1 MSSLRLRPE
10 VTVRFRTSFVTDLR
24 AIKDQSFH
32 DRIKNLIAKVE
43 SVQSLSEVPNL
54 KKLRGGGGYY
64 RVRVGDYRVGLA
76 VEEKD
81 VVFVRVLHRREV
93 YRYFP

>member
-1 MSSLRLRPE
+1 LK
-10 VTVRFRTSFVTDLR
+10 VRFNASFAKDLR
-24 AIKDQSFH
+24 ALKDKALLE
-32 DRIKNLIAKVE
+32 RIKELIASVE
-43 SVQSLSEVPNL
+43 AVQGLAEVSNI
-54 KKLRGGGGYY
+54 KKLHGGGGHY

-76 VEEKD
+76 TEEEV